1 MVDQTPKLQLLQVNS
16 SPNAPMKKSIN
27 LNQRIASENFN
38 LLTIKPTVSEW
49 KTPMYQAN
57 GGFTELKSSRVVP

>member
-38 LLTIKPTVSEW
+38 LLTIKPTVSE
-49 KTPMYQAN
+49 
-57 GGFTELKSSRVVP
+57 